1 MISKMFILLA
11 SFVHHDTVP
20 VQHERVISVSV
31 PEDEIVIE
39 NVRPEV
45 ASMYY

>member
-1 MISKMFILLA
+1 MFSKFFILLA
-11 SFVHHDTVP
+11 SFVHGDTDT

-39 NVRPEV
+39 NVRPEL
-45 ASMYY
+45 ASVYY